1 MGALRKLRLRFIWR
15 RPVTWSLRHSVAGTQ
30 RRKQTAL
37 KHETYLTRKTQPGTN
52 WPVFWQSI
60 TLLSSSSK
68 TPGKATGS
76 VSDWTHV
83 RSLARRKSK
92 WTIGGCGALRRCGSA
107 RTYEG
112 TQFLCVKFRLGS
124 AGKPTI
130 CSHRYDGL
138 NEDYIFKITITSVR
152 GQWIEIH
159 VHAPEASS
167 SVFPQLS
174 VYLCLLGVSPAH
186 SSDLLLPGGG
196 LHTAQVVPYSFIHM
210 DPWKENYRTVK
221 LLAKEILQSM
231 WGRGMGCLFWV
242 IKVYPQQKLPPSY
255 HRDNSPVTQT
265 TPEPTL
271 LSWGGWPCEKIFP
284 HPWPHSKPGL
294 IVLNGPLRPYCSQ
307 ALWSCSG
314 VSWK

>member
-52 WPVFWQSI
+52 WQVFWQSI

-92 WTIGGCGALRRCGSA
+92 GTIGGCGALRRCGCA

-124 AGKPTI
+124 AGEPTI
-130 CSHRYDGL
+130 CSHCYDVL
-138 NEDYIFKITITSVR
+138 NEDTLYIAKLMQCDGNNFHIKITNWSNDTS
-152 GQWIEIH
+152 
-159 VHAPEASS
+159 
-167 SVFPQLS
+167 F
-174 VYLCLLGVSPAH
+174 Y
-186 SSDLLLPGGG
+186 
-196 LHTAQVVPYSFIHM
+196 F
-210 DPWKENYRTVK
+210 
-221 LLAKEILQSM
+221 AK
-231 WGRGMGCLFWV
+231 
-242 IKVYPQQKLPPSY
+242 
-255 HRDNSPVTQT
+255 
-265 TPEPTL
+265 
-271 LSWGGWPCEKIFP
+271 
-284 HPWPHSKPGL
+284 
-294 IVLNGPLRPYCSQ
+294 
-307 ALWSCSG
+307 
-314 VSWK
+314 

>member
-52 WPVFWQSI
+52 WRVFWQSI

-92 WTIGGCGALRRCGSA
+92 WPIGGCGALRRCSCA

-124 AGKPTI
+124 AGEPTI
-130 CSHRYDGL
+130 CTHCYDVL
-138 NEDYIFKITITSVR
+138 NEDKFSCNLFVYCPCRRLWMNPHVTR
-152 GQWIEIH
+152 CHCQQWR
-159 VHAPEASS
+159 
-167 SVFPQLS
+167 Q
-174 VYLCLLGVSPAH
+174 
-186 SSDLLLPGGG
+186 DWLP
-196 LHTAQVVPYSFIHM
+196 HTFTPY
-210 DPWKENYRTVK
+210 
-221 LLAKEILQSM
+221 
-231 WGRGMGCLFWV
+231 G
-242 IKVYPQQKLPPSY
+242 PS
-255 HRDNSPVTQT
+255 R
-265 TPEPTL
+265 
-271 LSWGGWPCEKIFP
+271 W
-284 HPWPHSKPGL
+284 
-294 IVLNGPLRPYCSQ
+294 SQ
-307 ALWSCSG
+307 
-314 VSWK
+314 